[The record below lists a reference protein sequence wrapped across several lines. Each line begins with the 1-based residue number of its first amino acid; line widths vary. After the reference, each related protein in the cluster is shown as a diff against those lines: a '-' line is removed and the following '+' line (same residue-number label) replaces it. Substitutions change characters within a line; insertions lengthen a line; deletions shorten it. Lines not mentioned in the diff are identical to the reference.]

1 MVLVARVKKIERNTQ
16 KLDEIC
22 AWIDANLHE
31 RIGWPEL
38 TKVSGLSH
46 MEIHSLFHIHKRTSP
61 MQWIR
66 QQRQKDHSRIYIGS
80 GEDVVQMP
88 SYLLSEQD
96 NQEAKS

>member
-1 MVLVARVKKIERNTQ
+1 
-16 KLDEIC
+16 
-22 AWIDANLHE
+22 
-31 RIGWPEL
+31 
-38 TKVSGLSH
+38 
-46 MEIHSLFHIHKRTSP
+46 

-66 QQRQKDHSRIYIGS
+66 QQRQKDHSRINIGL